1 MENHTA
7 YIAVGSNIGERR
19 LNCQNGIA
27 ALTASGKTSLKAQ
40 SGFYLTEPVDYTDQD
55 WFVNWVVKMDTIL
68 DPYQLLDELKSVERN
83 AGRTNDAVKFG
94 PRVLDLDILFY
105 DEWVLDSP
113 KLIVPHP
120 RMHKRRFVLKPICD
134 IDPTLVHPVL
144 KMDMRSLLDSLDD
157 SGQKIIPYR

>member
-1 MENHTA
+1 MEIHTA

-27 ALTASGKTSLKAQ
+27 ALTVSGKTFLKAQ
-40 SGFYLTEPVDYTDQD
+40 SEFYLTEPVDYTDQE
-55 WFVNWVVKMDTIL
+55 WFVNSVVRIDTIL
-68 DPYQLLDELKSVERN
+68 DPYQLLDELKSIELN
-83 AGRTNDAVKFG
+83 AGRTVDAVKFG

-105 DEWVLDSP
+105 DEWVSNSL

-144 KMDMRSLLDSLDD
+144 KKDMRSLLDSLDD

>member
-1 MENHTA
+1 MEIHAA

-27 ALTASGKTSLKAQ
+27 ALTASGKTFLKDQ
-40 SGFYLTEPVDYTDQD
+40 SEFYLTEPVDYTDQD
-55 WFVNWVVKMDTIL
+55 WFVNSVVRIDTIL
-68 DPYQLLDELKSVERN
+68 DPYQLLDELKSIELN
-83 AGRTNDAVKFG
+83 AGRTVDAVKFG
-94 PRVLDLDILFY
+94 PRILDLDILFY

-120 RMHKRRFVLKPICD
+120 RMDKRRFVLKPICD

-144 KMDMRSLLDSLDD
+144 KKDMRSLLDSLDD
-157 SGQKIIPYR
+157 IGQKTIPYR

>member
-1 MENHTA
+1 MKNHTA

-27 ALTASGKTSLKAQ
+27 SLTASGKTFLKAQ
-40 SGFYLTEPVDYTDQD
+40 SEFYLTEPVDYTDQD
-55 WFVNWVVKMDTIL
+55 WFVNSVAKMDTIL
-68 DPYQLLDELKSVERN
+68 DPYQLLDELKSIELN
-83 AGRTNDAVKFG
+83 AGRTVDAVKFG
-94 PRVLDLDILFY
+94 PRILDLDILFY
-105 DEWVLDSP
+105 DEWVSNSP
-113 KLIVPHP
+113 DLIVPHP

>member
-1 MENHTA
+1 MEIHTA

-19 LNCQNGIA
+19 LNCQNGVT

-55 WFVNWVVKMDTIL
+55 WFVNSVVRIDTIL
-68 DPYQLLDELKSVERN
+68 DPYQLLDELKSIELN
-83 AGRTNDAVKFG
+83 AGRTVDAVKFG
-94 PRVLDLDILFY
+94 PRILDLDILFY
-105 DEWVLDSP
+105 DEWVANSL
-113 KLIVPHP
+113 KLVVPHP

-144 KMDMRSLLDSLDD
+144 KKDMRSLLDSLDD
-157 SGQKIIPYR
+157 SGQKIIQYR